1 MENLIFIIS
10 GPSGVG
16 KSSLVK
22 KLPLKDFYFSV
33 SHTTRTP
40 RPGEVNGKDYYFVE
54 EKTFLKM
61 IEKGEFLEWVK
72 VYQTYYGTAKSEIEK
87 AFSQKKHLILDIE
100 VIGATRLRS
109 YFGKEA
115 IFIFVVPPSLEELK
129 RRLKIRGTENEE
141 KIEERLK
148 RAKEELRFASWFDY
162 VIINEDLERAYQSL
176 QAIIEAELN
185 RPFRNFL
192 FKKLLSQII

>member
-22 KLPLKDFYFSV
+22 KLPLRDFYFSV

-54 EKTFLKM
+54 EKAFLKM
-61 IEKGEFLEWVK
+61 IEKGEFLEWVR

-129 RRLKIRGTENEE
+129 RRLKIRGTETEE
-141 KIEERLK
+141 RIEERLN

-162 VIINEDLERAYQSL
+162 VIINEDLEKAYQSL

-185 RPFRNFL
+185 RPFRNSL